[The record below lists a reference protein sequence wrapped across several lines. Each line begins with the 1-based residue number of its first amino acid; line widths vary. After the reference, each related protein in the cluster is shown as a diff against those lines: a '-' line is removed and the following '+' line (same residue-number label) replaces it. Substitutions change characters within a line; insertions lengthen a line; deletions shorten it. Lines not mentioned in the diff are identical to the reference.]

1 MVLSRHEIQG
11 LIGTC
16 RRTSSCRHVTFYM
29 VQWPAVQI
37 PEHSSQ
43 VSRDSFS
50 RCVHSKAFFKMRR
63 MLHRMAHREFER
75 PLLQGDT
82 KGAETS
88 SSGTRFRGNFSMS
101 SAPLSW
107 RPSCCPHKNVI
118 IPSLQNGSLS
128 HDNEFELFAH
138 SGRIYFPFPSA
149 LGHSCHFCSAFL
161 SFFCC

>member
-1 MVLSRHEIQG
+1 
-11 LIGTC
+11 
-16 RRTSSCRHVTFYM
+16 M

-63 MLHRMAHREFER
+63 MLHRKVMAHREFEG
-75 PLLQGDT
+75 PLLQRDT
-82 KGAETS
+82 KGTETS

-107 RPSCCPHKNVI
+107 RPSCCPHKK
-118 IPSLQNGSLS
+118 SLYPHYRMAHYLTTMNLNCLRTVVAYISPFLRPWATPTISAPPFYRFSAASTSQNIRLVQAERQNSAAPGLRSL
-128 HDNEFELFAH
+128 
-138 SGRIYFPFPSA
+138 
-149 LGHSCHFCSAFL
+149 
-161 SFFCC
+161 